1 MIKTLYRYYRYFLG
15 IIEFNVSIPLET
27 DGSCPAGKVC
37 AGPCPPGYYC
47 FENQLTDLS
56 DIRACPDGTDRSHF
70 GASNPADCDTCPAG
84 YHCVEGEGLPRPCPR
99 GFYCP
104 SWFEEERLIYQVPVF
119 WQGPG
124 GPPDKR
130 YALNPAPDPIECPV
144 YTYNDTGYAAS
155 IDDCN
160 YCPPGYFCNEIGV
173 GTLQGREC
181 PAGYYCAGQG
191 APPMFC
197 PAGRMSGVDTKAES
211 MLDCPPCEA
220 GKYCPEPSIS
230 KLNIAEELDIC
241 PPGYECP
248 EGNRMPFLCKE
259 GSFCPREGMTKGE
272 ICPAGYHCPE
282 GTIDVYS
289 DNTLRSVFI
298 FLFGFNVAPGA
309 VLVLSRPT

>member
-1 MIKTLYRYYRYFLG
+1 M
-15 IIEFNVSIPLET
+15 SIPLNT

-47 FENQLTDLS
+47 FENVLTDLS

-84 YHCVEGEGLPRPCPR
+84 YHCVEGEGLPRPCPP

-104 SWFEEERLIYQVPVF
+104 SWFEEERFIYQVTVF

-124 GPPDKR
+124 GPPDNK
-130 YALNPAPDPIECPV
+130 YSLNPAPEPIECPV

-160 YCPPGYFCNEIGV
+160 YCPPGYFCNEVGV
-173 GTLQGREC
+173 GTLEGREC

-197 PAGRMSGVDTKAES
+197 PAGRMSGADTKAES

-220 GKYCPEPSIS
+220 GKYCPEPSIQ
-230 KLNIAEELDIC
+230 KLNIARASIPNTFRFDVFESS
-241 PPGYECP
+241 P
-248 EGNRMPFLCKE
+248 EPIGIILKYKTY
-259 GSFCPREGMTKGE
+259 GKPR
-272 ICPAGYHCPE
+272 
-282 GTIDVYS
+282 
-289 DNTLRSVFI
+289 
-298 FLFGFNVAPGA
+298 
-309 VLVLSRPT
+309 